1 MSELYVVNNNDEHN
15 PGGHH
20 EMHTMT
26 HAKQLRIESYKE
38 IGYFENE
45 LEALQKARTIYP
57 DADGCSRCCPKAD
70 TDRHHK

>member
-20 EMHTMT
+20 EMHTIT

-45 LEALQKARTIYP
+45 LEA
-57 DADGCSRCCPKAD
+57 CSICCPKAD
-70 TDRHHK
+70 TDRHRG